1 MITAFRLALN
11 EIGKFTS
18 RRLPR
23 LALLAFLIIPLL
35 YSSLYLYAN
44 SDPYGNMKNL
54 PVAVVNNDKGATSTP
69 PSDKLPNNM
78 GAEVIK
84 NLEKDNSFNWQVV
97 DNNDYEQKVIN
108 GEYAFALVIDDNF
121 TENVYKLSSF
131 EAVKTNMK
139 LLLNDANSYV
149 LHEIAGQVKFRV
161 TSEVSSIL
169 SQQVIML
176 QLAGLSE
183 IHSQLVAAADGAGQL
198 ASGLDRACSGAD
210 QLKASVDQFTNALV
224 QLNSSINELNRNVK
238 ALPDAVKQLKNGADQ
253 LKNGLDQVSAVTQQ
267 VYQYEVEANQA
278 WQKIASEVKTLI
290 ENSALSDNI
299 KDSLLTLVNTVDA
312 RIGKM
317 HSAISQYVGAISQL
331 DTGASALNDGLGY
344 LSQASNR
351 LVMSVQK
358 LTDSVGSLQAN
369 FIKFTSAVA
378 ELSSGLKELS
388 GGAHQLEDRLR
399 SGVESVP
406 NLTDAEAKKFAEVAA
421 NPITF
426 DTTTLAPAGNYAA
439 GLAPFF
445 MALAG
450 WIGVYILFVLMQ
462 PISTRALISNVSP
475 WKVALGGW
483 LPLAAIGVVQMVVML
498 VALHFIVGLAPVHAV
513 LTMLFLFLMVLTYL
527 TIVHFLV
534 TAFGKVGLFIGLV
547 LMIVQLT
554 TAGGTFP
561 WQTMPAID
569 QVLYQV
575 MPMSHSVDALRNL
588 IYGGSLMI
596 ALQKS
601 LVLVAYLVTFGLLDV
616 IIVRIRRRWSM
627 KMLFPAI

>member
-1 MITAFRLALN
+1 MLTALRLALN

-44 SDPYGNMKNL
+44 SDPYGNLKNL
-54 PVAVVNNDKGATSTP
+54 PVAVVNNDKGVDTP
-69 PSDKLPNNM
+69 PPFDKIPSNM
-78 GAEVIK
+78 GAEVIE
-84 NLEKDNSFNWQVV
+84 NLKKDNTFNWQIA
-97 DNNDYEQKVIN
+97 DASNYEQKVIN
-108 GEYAFALVIDDNF
+108 GEYAFALVIGDNF

-131 EAVKTNMK
+131 EAVKTDMK

-161 TSEVSSIL
+161 TSEVSSVL
-169 SQQVIML
+169 SEQVITL

-198 ASGLDRACSGAD
+198 ASGLDRACSGAG
-210 QLKASVDQFTNALV
+210 QLKAGVDKFTNALI
-224 QLNSSINELNRNVK
+224 QLNSSINELNRSVK
-238 ALPDAVKQLKNGADQ
+238 TLPDAVKQLKDGADQ
-253 LKNGLDQVSAVTQQ
+253 LRNGLDQVSAVTQQ
-267 VYQYEVEANQA
+267 IYQYELEANQA
-278 WQKIASEVKTLI
+278 WQKIAGEVRTLI
-290 ENSALSDNI
+290 ANSSLPGNI
-299 KDSLLTLVNTVDA
+299 KNELLMLVDA
-312 RIGKM
+312 ASSRIETM
-317 HSAISQYVGAISQL
+317 HLSIERYVDAVSRLSTGIVAL
-331 DTGASALNDGLGY
+331 DDGLGE
-344 LSQASNR
+344 LSQASDQ
-351 LVMSVQK
+351 LAAGVQK
-358 LTDSVGSLQAN
+358 LTDGVGSLQAN
-369 FIKFTSAVA
+369 FVKFTSAIA

-498 VALHFIVGLAPVHAV
+498 VALHFIVGLAPVHTV

-534 TAFGKVGLFIGLV
+534 TAFGKVGLFIGLI

-569 QVLYQV
+569 QVLYQF

-588 IYGGSLMI
+588 IYGGSLGI
-596 ALQKS
+596 VLQKS
-601 LVLVAYLVTFGLLDV
+601 LVLVAYLVTFGILNV
-616 IIVRIRRRWSM
+616 IAVRLRRRWPMSV
-627 KMLFPAI
+627 LFPAI

>member
-1 MITAFRLALN
+1 MLTALRLAFN
-11 EIGKFTS
+11 EVGKFTS

-44 SDPYGNMKNL
+44 SDPYGNLKNL
-54 PVAVVNNDKGATSTP
+54 PVAVVNNDKGASTPP
-69 PSDKLPNNM
+69 PSDKLPSNM
-78 GAEVIK
+78 GAKVIE
-84 NLEKDNSFNWQVV
+84 NLKKDNTFNWQVA
-97 DNNDYEQKVIN
+97 DASDYKQKVIN
-108 GEYAFALVIDDNF
+108 GEYAFALVIGDNF

-131 EAVKTNMK
+131 EAVKTDMK

-161 TSEVSSIL
+161 TSEVSSVL
-169 SQQVIML
+169 SEQVIVL

-198 ASGLDRACSGAD
+198 AGGVNRADSGAD
-210 QLKASVDQFTNALV
+210 KLKAGVGQLKT
-224 QLNSSINELNRNVK
+224 
-238 ALPDAVKQLKNGADQ
+238 
-253 LKNGLDQVSAVTQQ
+253 GLDQVNSATQQ
-267 VYQYEVEANQA
+267 VYQYEAEANQT
-278 WQKIASEVKTLI
+278 WQKISSGIKTLI
-290 ENSALSDNI
+290 EDSSLPDSAKSDLLMLVGSI
-299 KDSLLTLVNTVDA
+299 DSRTA
-312 RIGKM
+312 AM
-317 HSAISQYVGAISQL
+317 HLAASQYVGAISQL
-331 DTGASALNDGLGY
+331 DIGAGTLGG
-344 LSQASNR
+344 SFNEFSN
-351 LVMSVQK
+351 
-358 LTDSVGSLQAN
+358 
-369 FIKFTSAVA
+369 
-378 ELSSGLKELS
+378 GLKELS
-388 GGAHQLEDRLR
+388 SGVHQLESKLR
-399 SGVESVP
+399 SGAKSIP
-406 NLTDAEAKKFAEVAA
+406 NLTNAQAKKFAEVAA
-421 NPITF
+421 SPVTF
-426 DTTTLAPAGNYAA
+426 NTTTLAPAGSYAA

-498 VALHFIVGLAPVHAV
+498 AALRFIVGLVPVHAV
-513 LTMLFLFLMVLTYL
+513 LTVLFLFLMVLTYL
-527 TIVHFLV
+527 TIMHFLV

-569 QVLYQV
+569 QALYQI
-575 MPMSHSVDALRNL
+575 MPMSHAVDALRNL
-588 IYGGSLMI
+588 IYGGSLGI

-601 LVLVAYLVTFGLLDV
+601 LVLVGYFVTFGVLDV
-616 IIVRIRRRWSM
+616 MTVRLRRRWPMSV
-627 KMLFPAI
+627 LFPAI